1 MAEKKKRYGHNEG
14 SISQRKD
21 GTYEVRVTV
30 GITPDGKP
38 KRKSVYCKTLK
49 EAKTTRIDLLNNL
62 QKGLITNPTEMKLG
76 DWLDEYM
83 SLYKK
88 PYVKPTTYVTYT
100 VKVENHIKPAIGRY
114 KLKALRQD
122 IIQKFINSLT
132 DKGLAPATVEA
143 IYKLLHNALETA
155 VDNGMLVR
163 NTAHKVR
170 LPKVPKPKISPL
182 SKEQQDTFVE
192 KAKETYMGCM
202 YIFDLCTGMRLG
214 EVLGLQ
220 WGDIDLE
227 EKTLEIKRTL
237 SKVKDPDNPDESWHL
252 AFGSPKTKASERT
265 IPLSETAV
273 KVLLDVMEQQ
283 KQNKA
288 KAGTAYEDNNLVF
301 CTQLG
306 RPLDPVNMRRTFYS
320 ICNKAGI
327 SGLHPHCLRHTFAT
341 RGVES
346 GVDVRVMQSF
356 LGHANFQETVDIYTH
371 VSGDLKRQE
380 MQKLNSTMNY

>member
-1 MAEKKKRYGHNEG
+1 MAKMRGHNEG
-14 SISQRKD
+14 SIRKRPD
-21 GTYEVRVTV
+21 GTWEARVTV
-30 GITPDGKP
+30 GIMADGKQ
-38 KRKSVYCKTLK
+38 KRKSIYGKTRQ
-49 EAKTTRIDLLNNL
+49 EVNAKMTDLLNNL
-62 QKGLITNPTEMKLG
+62 QKGLITNPTEMTLSE
-76 DWLDEYM
+76 WLDFYM
-83 SLYKK
+83 PECKK
-88 PYVKPTTYVTYT
+88 RFVKPTTYVTYT
-100 VKVENHIKPAIGRY
+100 VKVENHIKPAIGHY

-122 IIQKFINSLT
+122 IIQKFVNGLS

-143 IYKLLHNALETA
+143 IFKLLHNALETA

-163 NTAHKVR
+163 NAAHKVR
-170 LPKVPKPKISPL
+170 LPKVPKPQISPL
-182 SKEQQDTFVE
+182 TRAQQDTFVE
-192 KAKETYMGCM
+192 KARETYMGCM

-227 EKTLEIKRTL
+227 EKTLKIMRTL
-237 SKVKDPDNPDESWHL
+237 SKVKDPDSPDESWHL
-252 AFGSPKTKASERT
+252 EFGSPKTKASERT

-273 KVLLDVMEQQ
+273 KVLFDVMEQQ

-288 KAGTAYEDNNLVF
+288 KAGTAYEDNDLVF

-306 RPLDPVNMRRTFYS
+306 RPLDPINMRRTFYR
-320 ICNKAGI
+320 ICDKAGI